1 MKGDPPMSYEDV
13 NRRAGVP
20 IYYPLVF
27 LLNIALIIALE
38 LLLVYKHP
46 FPLTEE
52 ILTQQLPAYE
62 NASILRATDKT
73 FICWNLVETETGDY
87 HVVPVRRHVLF
98 FNRCKLL
105 KDQIVPVP
113 RDTTE
118 ITISTRDG
126 IAGSTV
132 LVGRELA
139 PQAGEELTGEL
150 EIRPKYYGNSSLP
163 TYTYGFY
170 FLLGLSLSLLEAF
183 LWHKLKD

>member
-1 MKGDPPMSYEDV
+1 MQTNK
-13 NRRAGVP
+13 
-20 IYYPLVF
+20 
-27 LLNIALIIALE
+27 
-38 LLLVYKHP
+38 
-46 FPLTEE
+46 
-52 ILTQQLPAYE
+52 
-62 NASILRATDKT
+62 KT
-73 FICWNLVETETGDY
+73 MIT
-87 HVVPVRRHVLF
+87 
-98 FNRCKLL
+98 